1 MTRVQGR
8 ADLVAHVRQEGALG
22 AAGGFGGLPGLFQ
35 LGIGPRQLRG
45 PQPDRLLGAVAFRLF
60 PVQQHGAG
68 PDHERQDDEDQ
79 DHEDRKGEGRI
90 VPAELLPRGDQPAQ
104 QDGNADHGQHDAADE
119 DSAGAL
125 ADDPGHEAA
134 VRPQAKDSHGKN
146 QERQG
151 RMERHGDVELE
162 AGESSHA
169 IQVPHDGQQCDQR
182 HQQRETLGRPQAAA
196 DFHVHGQEGQ
206 ARQDET
212 DRRGRRNAVGVH
224 GIGAEVAAKED
235 LVDAQ
240 SPAEEHVAELD
251 ESHQGDEGGDHLG
264 KDPQASIVHGLP

>member
-1 MTRVQGR
+1 M
-8 ADLVAHVRQEGALG
+8 
-22 AAGGFGGLPGLFQ
+22 
-35 LGIGPRQLRG
+35 
-45 PQPDRLLGAVAFRLF
+45 
-60 PVQQHGAG
+60 
-68 PDHERQDDEDQ
+68 
-79 DHEDRKGEGRI
+79 
-90 VPAELLPRGDQPAQ
+90 
-104 QDGNADHGQHDAADE
+104 
-119 DSAGAL
+119 
-125 ADDPGHEAA
+125 
-134 VRPQAKDSHGKN
+134 
-146 QERQG
+146 
-151 RMERHGDVELE
+151 
-162 AGESSHA
+162 
-169 IQVPHDGQQCDQR
+169 PHDGQQCDQR

-264 KDPQASIVHGLP
+264 KDPQASIVHGCHRAKDRPERRKPTAVAGFMDTEWGIARLRPSMAKPSPEAPGNRREHQPGGDR